1 MQIWS
6 LKLPEHQNSVNHSK
20 PIQFYVAKLKNGQL
34 AINCVDR
41 NCCKR
46 KRFSMFW
53 HLLLSS
59 TKFVFARIRF
69 IHSFFEIDFYWFGAV
84 VNCTFLP
91 DIQIPHCCRDL
102 RYKTLFLK
110 RSPPRSSFLRH
121 TQRSKIQKLDLFWEP
136 QKI

>member
-1 MQIWS
+1 MSETFYKSSKNVLFFLVNLFSSNLIFEA
-6 LKLPEHQNSVNHSK
+6 PEHQNSVNHSK

-46 KRFSMFW
+46 KRFSMFC

-69 IHSFFEIDFYWFGAV
+69 IHSFFEIDFYWFVAV
-84 VNCTFLP
+84 INFTFLKVALSQKRLENLF
-91 DIQIPHCCRDL
+91 IARINIPYH
-102 RYKTLFLK
+102 Y
-110 RSPPRSSFLRH
+110 P
-121 TQRSKIQKLDLFWEP
+121 
-136 QKI
+136 

>member
-1 MQIWS
+1 MILRVLYLIIETS
-6 LKLPEHQNSVNHSK
+6 FNSSKKVPFFLVNLFSSNLIFEAPEHQNSVNHSK

-59 TKFVFARIRF
+59 TNFVFARIRF
-69 IHSFFEIDFYWFGAV
+69 IHSFFEIDFYWFVAV

-91 DIQIPHCCRDL
+91 DIQIIRKFVIEEWL
-102 RYKTLFLK
+102 AV
-110 RSPPRSSFLRH
+110 SS
-121 TQRSKIQKLDLFWEP
+121 S
-136 QKI
+136 

>member
-1 MQIWS
+1 MSETSYKSSKNVLFFLVNLFSSNLIFEA
-6 LKLPEHQNSVNHSK
+6 PEHQNSVNHSK

-46 KRFSMFW
+46 KRFSMFC

-69 IHSFFEIDFYWFGAV
+69 IHSFFEIDFYWFVAV
-84 VNCTFLP
+84 INFTFLKVALSQKKLE
-91 DIQIPHCCRDL
+91 DFHIAKINIPIHYL
-102 RYKTLFLK
+102 
-110 RSPPRSSFLRH
+110 
-121 TQRSKIQKLDLFWEP
+121 E